1 MINLLSPTD
10 KIVNVLGVADQV
22 LSFTQSA
29 AMSSCVNEHLAMLSM
44 TSQIKRSVLEFVE
57 NLNRSQAQ
65 TNHSLG
71 FKVRIKFKAYYTDSI
86 NSN

>member
-22 LSFTQSA
+22 LSFTQSMPISGCA
-29 AMSSCVNEHLAMLSM
+29 DENMGMLPV
-44 TSQIKRSVLEFVE
+44 TSQVKKSVLEFVE

-71 FKVRIKFKAYYTDSI
+71 FKVRNISMIFIENI
-86 NSN
+86 NAF